1 MTTFEQTLLRE
12 VATLPESRQADVL
25 AFIRFL
31 KISLPEKEKIKADF
45 KEALKD
51 AGETAKDL
59 TSPKKILTLKFA
71 LCGKENS
78 ETSGS

>member
-31 KISLPEKEKIKADF
+31 KVSLPDGEKIKADF

-51 AGETAKDL
+51 ARETAQRLNITQEDVDAE
-59 TSPKKILTLKFA
+59 IRA
-71 LCGKENS
+71 VRDGK
-78 ETSGS
+78 

>member
-31 KISLPEKEKIKADF
+31 KISLPDGEKIKADF

-51 AGETAKDL
+51 ARETAQRLNITQEDVDAE
-59 TSPKKILTLKFA
+59 IRVVRD
-71 LCGKENS
+71 GK
-78 ETSGS
+78 